1 MSSLE
6 LEVYEIFKNR
16 FSEKEAAKVIEFF
29 EAKSDEKINQKK
41 DVFMTKDDKV
51 ELVTRIESTKSELIK
66 WSFIFWVGSV
76 ITILGGLLAILKLF
90 FGK

>member
-29 EAKSDEKINQKK
+29 EAKSDEKITQKK

-90 FGK
+90 FEK

>member
-29 EAKSDEKINQKK
+29 EAKSDEKITQKK

-51 ELVTRIESTKSELIK
+51 ELVTRIESSKAELIK

-90 FGK
+90 FEK

>member
-29 EAKSDEKINQKK
+29 ESKSEEKITQKK

-51 ELVTRIESTKSELIK
+51 ELVARIESTKSELIK

-90 FGK
+90 FEK

>member
-6 LEVYEIFKNR
+6 LEVCEIFKNR

-29 EAKSDEKINQKK
+29 KSKSEEKIMQKK

-51 ELVTRIESTKSELIK
+51 ELVARIESTKSELIK

-90 FGK
+90 FEK

>member
-1 MSSLE
+1 MSFLE

-29 EAKSDEKINQKK
+29 KSKSEEKITQKK

-51 ELVTRIESTKSELIK
+51 ELVARI
-66 WSFIFWVGSV
+66 
-76 ITILGGLLAILKLF
+76 
-90 FGK
+90 

>member
-1 MSSLE
+1 MSFLE

-29 EAKSDEKINQKK
+29 ESKSEEKITQKK

-51 ELVTRIESTKSELIK
+51 ELVARIESTKSELIK

-90 FGK
+90 FEK

>member
-29 EAKSDEKINQKK
+29 KSKSEEKITQKK

-51 ELVTRIESTKSELIK
+51 EVARIESTKSELIK

-90 FGK
+90 FEK

>member
-6 LEVYEIFKNR
+6 LEVY
-16 FSEKEAAKVIEFF
+16 
-29 EAKSDEKINQKK
+29 

-76 ITILGGLLAILKLF
+76 ITILGGLFAILKLF
-90 FGK
+90 FEK

>member
-1 MSSLE
+1 MK
-6 LEVYEIFKNR
+6 YFKNR
-16 FSEKEAAKVIEFF
+16 FSEKEAAKVIEYF
-29 EAKSDEKINQKK
+29 EAKSDEKITQKK

-90 FGK
+90 FEK

>member
-16 FSEKEAAKVIEFF
+16 FSEKEAAKVIEYF
-29 EAKSDEKINQKK
+29 EAKSDEKITQKK

-90 FGK
+90 FEK

>member
-1 MSSLE
+1 MSFLE

-29 EAKSDEKINQKK
+29 KSKSEEKITQKK

-51 ELVTRIESTKSELIK
+51 EVARIESTKSELIK

-90 FGK
+90 FEK

>member
-29 EAKSDEKINQKK
+29 ESKSEEKITQKK

-51 ELVTRIESTKSELIK
+51 EVARIESTKSELIK

-76 ITILGGLLAILKLF
+76 ITNTWWFAGNIEIIF
-90 FGK
+90 